1 MRIISFSNLLR
12 SLVNFYISL
21 SKLLLPRRS
30 WLWLF
35 LIVSFSSLFFLIFYS
50 SSIDGFYGLISISLS
65 LWSFWILAIIYIYNK
80 VEILSLNKG
89 GFINKV
95 KSFINNLYIYITS
108 LFMTFLSILAIVIT
122 IRSLNFLV

>member
-35 LIVSFSSLFFLIFYS
+35 LIVSFSSFFLIFYS
-50 SSIDGFYGLISISLS
+50 SSIDSFYGLISISLS

-122 IRSLNFLV
+122 IRSLNLLV